1 MIYFGFIILAG
12 ISMILLIRLLL
23 INHQL
28 KSIKEQ
34 LITRKKNHSRELLS
48 LELLSSQLNAVA
60 SLMNEGICE
69 AEQISIA
76 ADRREK
82 AFKEMIES
90 ISHDLRTP
98 LTAIMG
104 NLQLMEQSEF
114 SDNDQKRIAIIQK
127 HVNEMAILV
136 EKFWEYSFY
145 SAQDQHMEIRS
156 VNLTNL
162 TAQCIVDMIPQF
174 EKKGR
179 IVYFE
184 QSSPL
189 MVYADTDYCNRILRN
204 LLQNCI
210 QHASNDVK
218 IELFEKDNFIIL
230 SIQNPIEAH
239 SSIDIE
245 KIFDRF
251 YTSDKV
257 RTKASGLGLAVV
269 RLLSEKMGGSCYAEI
284 SDGILSIHV
293 KFLPSNKVT

>member
-1 MIYFGFIILAG
+1 MIYFGFIILVG
-12 ISMILLIRLLL
+12 ISMILLIRLQL

-60 SLMNEGICE
+60 SLINEGMYE

-82 AFKEMIES
+82 VFKEMIES

-114 SDNDQKRIAIIQK
+114 SDGDQRRFAIIQK
-127 HVNEMAILV
+127 HANEMAILV
-136 EKFWEYSFY
+136 EKFWEYSYY
-145 SAQDQHMEIRS
+145 SAQDQHMEIRN

-184 QSSPL
+184 QATPL

-218 IELFEKDNFIIL
+218 IDLFEKDKFIIL

-284 SDGILSIHV
+284 SDGMLSIYV
-293 KFLPSNKVT
+293 KFLPSKQR